1 MSSRFIE
8 PTPHVDAQLNYLLYD
23 GTRPVNYAFPAPA
36 GVPQQSGKPAPH
48 QVRIQNGRLLAE
60 APTLD
65 RHGFQLHRQRS
76 TVSEIRAF
84 ADEASVRSVYY
95 PETEA
100 LLARVTGA
108 EKVVIFD
115 HTLRLDTAGHAEPGI
130 REPVRRVHNDQT
142 SVSAQRRVRD
152 HLPAAEAVVRLQRR
166 FAIINVWRPIGQAVQ
181 SAPLAMCDARSIS
194 HEDLVPSDL
203 VYRDKVGE
211 TYALVYNPRHRWCY
225 FPEVQPDEVLL
236 LKIYD
241 SRSDG
246 TARLSAHTAF
256 DDPNT
261 PRRAPPRRSIEL
273 RALVFWPA

>member
-1 MSSRFIE
+1 
-8 PTPHVDAQLNYLLYD
+8 
-23 GTRPVNYAFPAPA
+23 
-36 GVPQQSGKPAPH
+36 
-48 QVRIQNGRLLAE
+48 
-60 APTLD
+60 
-65 RHGFQLHRQRS
+65 
-76 TVSEIRAF
+76 
-84 ADEASVRSVYY
+84 
-95 PETEA
+95 
-100 LLARVTGA
+100 
-108 EKVVIFD
+108 
-115 HTLRLDTAGHAEPGI
+115 
-130 REPVRRVHNDQT
+130 
-142 SVSAQRRVRD
+142 VRD
-152 HLPAAEAVVRLQRR
+152 HLPAAEAAVRLQRR

-211 TYALVYNPRHRWCY
+211 TYALVYNPRHRWVY

-241 SRSDG
+241 SRGDG

-261 PRRAPPRRSIEL
+261 PRHAPPRRSIEL